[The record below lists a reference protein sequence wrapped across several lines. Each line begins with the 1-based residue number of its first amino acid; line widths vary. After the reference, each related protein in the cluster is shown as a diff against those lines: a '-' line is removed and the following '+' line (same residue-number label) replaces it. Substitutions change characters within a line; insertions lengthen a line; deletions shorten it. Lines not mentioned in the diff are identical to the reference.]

1 MPSESSN
8 YVERQQYK
16 LYFKNILRKVF
27 LEDWLMKLVA
37 LIITFALWVGVT
49 GLSKPTQQRM
59 SGIPLTLRFSNNTE
73 VTNSPI
79 QEVDI
84 VISGDKR
91 KIDQI
96 NKNDLI
102 MSLDLTDVQ
111 PGDRVIQLTPENVY
125 ISLPTGI
132 KLDEIQPRRI
142 AIKLEAIEE
151 KEIPVNAATN
161 GEIDEGLEI
170 YSETITPQKVR
181 VRGPASFIK
190 SLTSVT
196 TDKIDLTNKGA
207 DFIAKQVSVNVSNP
221 KATLLDTVVDVAFR
235 IGEKRI
241 EKSFVVAAKDDTKRK
256 VTVVLFGGKSLFD
269 GIKAEDLHVEFVKN
283 TADED
288 VPQITLPAS
297 LQNKVEVRKPKAGR

>member
-1 MPSESSN
+1 MASGVENSLGRRSN
-8 YVERQQYK
+8 A
-16 LYFKNILRKVF
+16 LFFKQILRKIF

-37 LIITFALWVGVT
+37 LVITFALWVGVT

-102 MSLDLTDVQ
+102 ISLDLTDVQ
-111 PGDRVIQLTPENVY
+111 PGDRVIQLTPDNVSV
-125 ISLPTGI
+125 SLPTGI

-142 AIKLEAIEE
+142 AIKLEAVEE
-151 KEIPVNAATN
+151 KEIPVNAVTD
-161 GEIDEGLEI
+161 GEVPDGLEV
-170 YSETITPQKVR
+170 YSETVAPQKIR

-207 DFIAKQVSVNVSNP
+207 DFTAKQVSVNVSNP
-221 KATLLDTVVDVAFR
+221 KATLLDTVVDVTFR
-235 IGEKRI
+235 IGEKRV
-241 EKSFVVAAKDDTKRK
+241 EKTFVVTSKDDPKRK
-256 VTVVLFGGKSLFD
+256 MTVVLFGGRSLFE
-269 GIKAEDLHVEFVKN
+269 GVKAEDLQVEFVKN
-283 TADED
+283 SAGED
-288 VPQITLPAS
+288 RPQITLPGS
-297 LQNKVEVRKPKAGR
+297 LLDKVEVRKPRAER